1 MAAKKRKA
9 AKAAS
14 ESKHTEPLVDI
25 SEEDK
30 WRIIRDS
37 GILQQV
43 GNSQDDEDR
52 EVAPGEPLL
61 SPLTEEIFSAMTLII
76 PHSFLLLL
84 MEMCVY

>member
-1 MAAKKRKA
+1 MATKKRKTA
-9 AKAAS
+9 HTMKATPSAQQ
-14 ESKHTEPLVDI
+14 TEPLI
-25 SEEDK
+25 EIAEEDQ

-43 GNSQDDEDR
+43 KDSQGGEN

-76 PHSFLLLL
+76 PHCFLLLM
-84 MEMCVY
+84 MEM